1 MHAPFQSKQVSNK
14 HSPWIIYKLTYKIY
28 IRNYMKKIA
37 IQEKS
42 ATAWERYKQARN
54 EVNNAIKW
62 AKNSILR
69 ITWKWIKWILEKH
82 GYWLTT

>member
-14 HSPWIIYKLTYKIY
+14 HSPWITYKLTYKIY

-42 ATAWERYKQARN
+42 ATAWEQYKQARN

-69 ITWKWIKWILEKH
+69 ITWQWIKWILEKH